1 MALEESSATWKIV
14 IGHHTIF
21 SAGHHG
27 NTQELVDQLLPILEV
42 HILLHIKYI
51 FWIIHYIDDEKVNFI

>member
-42 HILLHIKYI
+42 HILLHVPNI
-51 FWIIHYIDDEKVNFI
+51 FFL